1 MNGAELPDGSRLQ
14 VEASDPMYKLRK
26 PKPPISDDNGTN
38 VGGSPVAETPATTTE
53 TTGILTHAKAAELAD
68 VKHATPDEQGDGD
81 GEGDELD
88 DFFSSLA

>member
-1 MNGAELPDGSRLQ
+1 
-14 VEASDPMYKLRK
+14 MYKLRK